1 MILDELKKANVQALK
16 GKDTVAR
23 NLYAVLLN
31 KAKLAE
37 IGKRDKNEQLT
48 DADIIAIL
56 QKSAKELEEEKSNY
70 EKVNNK
76 VEANNIDYQLS
87 IVKKLLPTMMTSDEI
102 KNIILG
108 LEDKSV
114 PAVMKHFKT
123 NYAGKC
129 DMRLVNQLLK
139 EI

>member
-1 MILDELKKANVQALK
+1 MIIDELKKANIQALK
-16 GKDTVAR
+16 DKDTVAR

-31 KAKLAE
+31 KVKLAE
-37 IGKRDKNEQLT
+37 ISKREKNEQVT
-48 DADIIAIL
+48 DVDVIAIL
-56 QKSAKELEEEKSNY
+56 QKSAKELEEEKQNY
-70 EKVNNK
+70 QKVNNSQE
-76 VEANNIDYQLS
+76 VQNIEYQLS
-87 IVKKLLPTMMTSDEI
+87 IVEKLLPAMMSEEEI
-102 KNIILG
+102 KNVILQ

-129 DMRLVNQLLK
+129 DMRTVNQVLK